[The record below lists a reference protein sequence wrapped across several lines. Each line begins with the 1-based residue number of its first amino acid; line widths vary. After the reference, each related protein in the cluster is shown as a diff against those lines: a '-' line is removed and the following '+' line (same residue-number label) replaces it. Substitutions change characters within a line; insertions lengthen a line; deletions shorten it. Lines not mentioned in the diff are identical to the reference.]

1 MNRLAL
7 SLFFATILIFPS
19 FARAEQARSAT
30 EIRTVVEEWDG
41 QQKLWVFGNI
51 RVAQD
56 QLTALESWLDVNA
69 PNWTIVLMQNA
80 RGQSYNGKRGMDAVE
95 FALGEGLSNE
105 TGFANLTDERTG
117 DKNGAVFVLFLEERK
132 FSYFASEAFD
142 KRGLGER
149 YWVGR
154 LDAPA
159 IRAMRNGGRI
169 IDAAKFTVNSIQS
182 QLTKKLDEE
191 EKRARLAEIEK
202 QRAIDE
208 AKQYPAELDKR
219 IREAVKKGQTMLRSA
234 AQAGDGPVFTPDLA
248 KWEANKE
255 SVRKLVAVGSIQNAQ
270 SRFAETEAL
279 ISVYEAGL
287 DTWADTPLRME
298 RIATQ
303 IARQPVTEDDPA
315 VAGFLAKANQALASA
330 KENHASGEPLYL
342 EQLAEAERS
351 IDAAAARFSAWVEA
365 EKRKRT
371 LTITLASIAALA
383 LLLFLVVANR
393 LRVPAR
399 NEAKKLFQKWH
410 AQLDGKFDELFQL
423 MDRTGVV
430 VGSSAEL
437 KDRGFTGTT
446 EALAKKTI
454 RDVDELFIMSS
465 ATDQV
470 MERVEKLVDP
480 RSFPGKLVNAFS
492 SRWHKKAISLLSSEP
507 IGFDRK
513 DHLKAI
519 LEPKAAAESETNR
532 SLLGEADDY
541 EPFRISFEKLVEEYD
556 NRQAI
561 AREEITRL
569 ETGIDGLPLT
579 QQDLLETLGETA
591 QLADALAA
599 RGAEDALFPLISLRQ
614 NLIPSASTSLEKA
627 GQVGESDPVEAYE
640 SILPES
646 SRLVTES
653 QMIARTVESFRATD
667 LPAMQRAVKRLGERE
682 RETAWVDDD
691 LEKATARCEQLAELA
706 CADSIA
712 EDWSV
717 FDDDLTRLKGRTTR
731 CEDLASQIEEKW
743 YPAIQTGRTEVKST
757 REELSNALNLPSE
770 KILNE
775 TGLSPDARIDKAILG
790 LEAALTAIDRGEA
803 ITAEHGLA
811 EVDSQLEEATAM
823 LALSRECAEHHK
835 NIHSNLTTDRNSL
848 IEVKPSIATLLAEME
863 SDYAP
868 SVLTF
873 QSRFGEPI
881 EEGQLTIVNSID
893 RADRRLEKSGQELEE
908 SRAAFASGKLIQ
920 AYSLLEAVGNELGFA
935 RHQLALVRDQHEAL
949 REAEKENATRAESL
963 QEFLDELLQLAE
975 DPRTIQATID
985 SLKLS
990 GQKVLAFV
998 DALESPQPDPFLL
1011 FRDGKLVERELR
1023 SFRDRISGDWEAHKV
1038 ATKAET
1044 SAEAAL
1050 TFCYQFI
1057 REAQTDNIPNSRAL
1071 DRAIQRHAE
1080 LSNELKT
1087 IELTLKSDH
1096 ADWHDI
1102 FTQVAKIEGET
1113 AKVQGTMKDQLAA
1126 ARNAAER
1133 IHQAS
1138 RSISALQKWS
1148 SSYSIRAN
1156 QKAGNKEFYGAEA
1169 ALANGDY
1176 AEARRLAV
1184 SSEGASKRELQR
1196 AKTKESREAAKTALS
1211 FSSSSSRS
1219 SWGSGSSFSSSSSS
1233 SGFSGS
1239 SFSSGSGFSRSGW

>member
-7 SLFFATILIFPS
+7 SLFFATILIFS
-19 FARAEQARSAT
+19 CFARAEHTKTAT
-30 EIRTVVEEWDG
+30 EIRTVVEEWNG
-41 QQKLWVFGNI
+41 QQKLWVLGNI

-56 QLTALESWLDVNA
+56 QLAGLESWLDVNA

-105 TGFANLTDERTG
+105 TGFANLIDKRTG
-117 DKNGAVFVLFLEERK
+117 EKNGAVFVLFLEERK

-142 KRGLGER
+142 TRGLGER

-159 IRAMRNGGRI
+159 TRAMRNGGRI
-169 IDAAKFTVNSIQS
+169 TDAAKFTVSSIQS

-202 QRAIDE
+202 QKAIDE
-208 AKQYPAELDKR
+208 ARQYPAQLDKR

-248 KWEANKE
+248 KWDTNKE
-255 SVRKLVAVGSIQNAQ
+255 SIRKLVAVGSIQNAR

-279 ISVYEAGL
+279 ISAYEAGL
-287 DTWADTPLRME
+287 DTWSETPLRME

-351 IDAAAARFSAWVEA
+351 IDAAEARYSAWVEA

-383 LLLFLVVANR
+383 LLLFLFVANR

-399 NEAKKLFQKWH
+399 IEAKKLFQKWRR
-410 AQLDGKFDELFQL
+410 QLDGKFDELFQL
-423 MDRTGVV
+423 MDRAGVL

-446 EALAKKTI
+446 EALARETI

-465 ATDQV
+465 ATDRV
-470 MERVEKLVDP
+470 MERVEKLIDP
-480 RSFPGKLVNAFS
+480 RSFPGKLGNAFS
-492 SRWHKKAISLLSSEP
+492 SRRYKKAISLLSSEP

-519 LEPKAAAESETNR
+519 LEPKAATESETNR
-532 SLLGEADDY
+532 SLLGETDDY
-541 EPFRISFEKLVEEYD
+541 EPFHVSFEKLVEEYD

-579 QQDLLETLGETA
+579 QQNLLETLGETA

-627 GQVGESDPVEAYE
+627 GQVGESDPVRAYE

-653 QMIARTVESFRATD
+653 QMIARTVESFRAID

-682 RETAWVDDD
+682 RETAWVDDN

-706 CADSIA
+706 CADSVA

-731 CEDLASQIEEKW
+731 CKDLASQIEEKW
-743 YPAIQTGRTEVKST
+743 YPAIKSVGAKVNST
-757 REELSNALNLPSE
+757 REELANALNLPPQN
-770 KILNE
+770 ILNE
-775 TGLSPDARIDKAILG
+775 TGLSPNARIDKAILV

-811 EVDSQLEEATAM
+811 EVESQLDEATAM
-823 LALSRECAEHHK
+823 LALSRECAEHYE
-835 NIHSNLTTDRNSL
+835 NIHSNLLTDRNSL
-848 IEVKPSIATLLAEME
+848 IEVKPSIAALLAEMK

-873 QSRFGEPI
+873 QSRFDEPT
-881 EEGQLTIVNSID
+881 EEGQLTIANSID
-893 RADRRLEKSGQELEE
+893 RADRRLEKSGGELDE
-908 SRAAFASGKLIQ
+908 SRTAFAEGKLIQ

-935 RHQLALVRDQHEAL
+935 RHQLALVRDQYEAL

-975 DPRTIQATID
+975 DPRTIQATIN

-998 DALESPQPDPFLL
+998 DALESPKPDPFLL
-1011 FRDGKLVERELR
+1011 FRGGKLVERELR
-1023 SFRDRISGDWEAHKV
+1023 SVRDRISGDWEAHKL
-1038 ATKAET
+1038 ATKSET

-1050 TFCYQFI
+1050 SFCHQFI
-1057 REAQTDNIPNSRAL
+1057 REAQTDKITNSRAL
-1071 DRAIQRHAE
+1071 DRAIQRHAD

-1096 ADWHDI
+1096 ADWHEV
-1102 FTQVAKIEGET
+1102 FTEVARIEGET

-1126 ARNAAER
+1126 ARNAAVR
-1133 IHQAS
+1133 IRQAS

-1148 SSYSIRAN
+1148 SSYSVRAN

-1169 ALANGDY
+1169 ALSNGDY

-1196 AKTKESREAAKTALS
+1196 AKTKESREAAKAALS